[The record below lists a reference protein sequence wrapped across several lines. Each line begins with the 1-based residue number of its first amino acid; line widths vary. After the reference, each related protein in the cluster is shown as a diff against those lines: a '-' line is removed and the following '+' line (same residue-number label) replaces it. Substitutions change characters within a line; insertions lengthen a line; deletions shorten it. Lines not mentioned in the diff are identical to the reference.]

1 MQVSCLM
8 TSLLQH
14 TLCAHIEGDLFI
26 SGPLIIF
33 GFWGWKA
40 SCWVSVRLLNRK
52 GLFEDV
58 FQHPAAN
65 MVLLLSGDPLKA
77 LLVSDPVCT
86 QT

>member
-1 MQVSCLM
+1 M

-14 TLCAHIEGDLFI
+14 TLHAHSRGVLFI

-40 SCWVSVRLLNRK
+40 SCSVSVPLLNRK

-65 MVLLLSGDPLKA
+65 MGSHGVVAEWGPSESI
-77 LLVSDPVCT
+77 VMI
-86 QT
+86 